1 MKYVAL
7 YSVCSTRGTVGLGS
21 SLSIKHLPPGRTN
34 LQGLREP
41 VFSTGFTGA
50 SNPSIISELQN
61 GKVCSIFADLTSDT
75 VRFVVF
81 FVDLDLVLGTVW
93 ATALGLTGGC
103 MAISHRS
110 TAVSLVL
117 ATGGGSKQ
125 LTVLAASHVSPTKVH
140 LVEVLDEQVEADG
153 MGTGVLPSGGK
164 SCEQVTVVAA
174 ASHGSPITVLR
185 MGVLDEHC
193 DTVLDVFWEDEKT
206 TSLTLA

>member
-61 GKVCSIFADLTSDT
+61 GKVGSIFADLTSDT

-81 FVDLDLVLGTVW
+81 FVDLDLILGTVW

-125 LTVLAASHVSPTKVH
+125 LTVLAASHV
-140 LVEVLDEQVEADG
+140 VEVLDEQVEADG

-193 DTVLDVFWEDEKT
+193 DTVLDAFWEDDK